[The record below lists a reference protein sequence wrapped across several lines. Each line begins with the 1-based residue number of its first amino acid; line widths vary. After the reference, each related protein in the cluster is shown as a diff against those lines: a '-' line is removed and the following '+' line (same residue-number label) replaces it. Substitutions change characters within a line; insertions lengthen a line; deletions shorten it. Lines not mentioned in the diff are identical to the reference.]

1 MPGDTPTG
9 EFSNG
14 GSGENHSGINKHQ
27 IGIDIVSSRHLRDR
41 GTRRQRLYHHGYI
54 ERVEA
59 QRRVRLLKGGGSQ
72 ALVISLTNKGAKLLK
87 AHGRLV
93 GNVPSC
99 VEKRSAGVAD
109 CGRYAA
115 LMWLSTVEVV
125 EWEAW

>member
-1 MPGDTPTG
+1 MSEDRLSLVKTLFP
-9 EFSNG
+9 NG
-14 GSGENHSGINKHQ
+14 SYEENGAEHASDLSAQVGPISASATD
-27 IGIDIVSSRHLRDR
+27 IDMF
-41 GTRRQRLYHHGYI
+41 GRQ
-54 ERVEA
+54 
-59 QRRVRLLKGGGSQ
+59 
-72 ALVISLTNKGAKLLK
+72 
-87 AHGRLV
+87 